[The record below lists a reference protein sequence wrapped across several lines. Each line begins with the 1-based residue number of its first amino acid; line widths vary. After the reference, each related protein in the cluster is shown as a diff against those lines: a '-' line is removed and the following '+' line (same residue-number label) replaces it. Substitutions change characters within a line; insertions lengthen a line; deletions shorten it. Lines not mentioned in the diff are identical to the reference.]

1 MGSKRLE
8 DLCKKAGIPY
18 KPEEYK
24 PNPPKNVAATIP
36 DSEEYVPPGTER
48 ANSYLEKVLTEELD
62 RLRNTPE
69 GDRNNVL
76 FQVGARLGDFVGGN
90 YLPEEAARQY
100 LLEAAQECGLPDS
113 EIEKTGF
120 RSGIETG
127 KRNGYAL
134 ILPQRADI
142 PEVTVL
148 DVGHKFWD
156 ARPEL
161 RHIHDFALS
170 KRVSPWAMLG
180 VVMVRLLA
188 TVEPE
193 IVLPDLVGD
202 VASLNLF
209 VGLVG
214 PSGSGKSSAIK
225 AAANAI
231 ILSPLQ
237 DDDEFKVVTLGSG
250 QGISHAFGYNIKGEV
265 RFYEQRSVIF
275 KLDEIDH
282 LKATTQQSASTILP
296 ELRCLYMGESLGAQ
310 YVEVA
315 KRVMIPEHSYR
326 AGFICGIQPS
336 KAEFL
341 LRDTDGGTP
350 QRFLWLPANYPHP
363 EKKPDPVDPWKW
375 NRPDGIGSSVKWA
388 VEVCDQAK
396 EEVDRAQ
403 YLTARGEGNPLDGH
417 SLLTRLKVSTA
428 LAFLNSHSN
437 VTDEDWELAGMVMR
451 VSDAYRQKC
460 IDTIAGKTKLANK
473 ARAEAEAERALHI
486 EAKVASDK
494 VQRVMRLVLRHLEND
509 PMTRRTL
516 YNKMSSSVKEYFD
529 EALERL
535 TGDGLVIAETISKSG
550 NSTVEYRKA

>member
-1 MGSKRLE
+1 MSNEYLESLYKR
-8 DLCKKAGIPY
+8 AGIPY

-24 PNPPKNVAATIP
+24 PNPPKDVIPTIP

-48 ANSYLEKVLTEELD
+48 ANSYLERVLTEELD
-62 RLRNTPE
+62 RLSKAIEGERN
-69 GDRNNVL
+69 DIL
-76 FQVGARLGDFVGGN
+76 FKVAARLGDFTGGN
-90 YLPEEAARQY
+90 YLLEEAAHQY
-100 LLEAAQECGLPDS
+100 IEEAATLCGLGQD
-113 EIEKTGF
+113 EILKTL
-120 RSGIETG
+120 RSGIEKG
-127 KRNGYAL
+127 KSNGYAL

-142 PEVTVL
+142 PEATVL

-188 TVEPE
+188 TVDPE

-225 AAANAI
+225 AAANAV

-388 VEVCDQAK
+388 IDVCEQAK

-417 SLLTRLKVSTA
+417 SLLTRLKVATA

-437 VTDEDWELAGMVMR
+437 VTDEDWRLSSMVMQ

-460 IDTIAGKTKLANK
+460 IDAIAGKSRIANK
-473 ARAEAEAERALHI
+473 ARAEAEAERALHV

-494 VQRVMRLVLRHLEND
+494 MQRVMKLVLRHLEKG
-509 PMTRRTL
+509 PMTRRIL

-529 EALERL
+529 DAIERL
-535 TGDGLVIAETISKSG
+535 LEDGLVVSDQVSKSG
-550 NSTVEYRKA
+550 NSAVEYRKA